1 MSQLKSFSGKICISC
16 SKSSF
21 ILQDTKITYS
31 SSGTSIQCDTYVCPS
46 CALAI
51 ELRNIIQISSMP
63 KPEAIPTLGSPL
75 ANLSLEQSTNRLKIS
90 STLS

>member
-31 SSGTSIQCDTYVCPS
+31 SSGTSIRCDTYVCPN

-63 KPEAIPTLGSPL
+63 KPKAISTLGSPL
-75 ANLSLEQSTNRLKIS
+75 ANLSLEQSSNTLKIPS
-90 STLS
+90 PLS